1 MALAHTFE
9 ANPHWLPRNPRGAL
23 KDIPGEDGWP
33 FLGNT
38 LKLLK
43 DPVGFG
49 TRMIGRYGHVYRNH
63 AFGGPTVQLVGPEA
77 NELVLFDRDRLFS
90 SEQGWGPVLNLMFP
104 RGLMLMDFDKHR
116 ADRRT
121 LSVAFK
127 PEPMRHYAEQLNRGI
142 ARAVTGWGDRPIR
155 FYDAIKQLSLDLAAT
170 SFLGMELGP
179 EATRINKAFVDEV
192 QASVAPI
199 RRPWPFTSLRRGVKA
214 RDYLM
219 RLFLSEIPKRRDGDG
234 QDFFSI
240 FCRAR
245 DEQGELLPDQAI
257 ADHMNFLMMAAH
269 DTITSS
275 ATSLIMLLGR
285 NPEWQERLREEI
297 ASLGLNDDE
306 GVPYGQLDRLVLTE
320 YAFKEALR
328 MVPPVPSM
336 PRRALRD
343 FEFRGYHIPAGTF
356 VGVSIAFTHR
366 MEEHWPDP
374 HRFDP
379 LRFTPEA
386 SRGRHKYAWVPFGGG
401 AHMCLGLHFAT
412 MQVRILMAQLLSR
425 YRIELEPGSGE
436 AWQYFP
442 IPRPKDGLPVRF
454 AAIDGAF
461 PPPRLR
467 GGGNAYA
474 ARASSG

>member
-1 MALAHTFE
+1 MAYAHTIA
-9 ANPHWLPRNPRGAL
+9 ANPHWLPLNPKRAL

-33 FLGNT
+33 IIGNT

-43 DPVGFG
+43 DPLKFG
-49 TRMIGRYGHVYRNH
+49 NRMVATYGQVYRNH
-63 AFGGPTVQLVGPEA
+63 AFGGPTVQLIGPEA
-77 NELVLFDRDRLFS
+77 NELVLFDRDKLFS
-90 SEQGWGPVLNLMFP
+90 SEQGWGPMLNLLFP

-127 PEPMRHYAEQLNRGI
+127 PEPMRHYSEQLNRGI
-142 ARAVTGWGDRPIR
+142 ARAVTQWAGKPIR
-155 FYDAIKQLSLDLAAT
+155 FYDAIKQLSLDLAAE

-199 RRPWPFTSLRRGVKA
+199 RFPLPGTAMYKGVKA
-214 RDYLM
+214 REYLID
-219 RLFLSEIPKRRDGDG
+219 LFLREIPKRRTGEG
-234 QDFFSI
+234 QDFFSQ
-240 FCRAR
+240 FCRAV
-245 DEQGELLPDQAI
+245 DEDGQPLSDQAI

-285 NPEWQERLREEI
+285 HVEWQDKLREEI

-343 FEFRGYHIPAGTF
+343 FEFRGYKIPAGTF
-356 VGVSIAFTHR
+356 VGVSVAYTHR
-366 MEEHWPDP
+366 MPEHWLEPE
-374 HRFDP
+374 RFDP
-379 LRFTPEA
+379 MRFTPEA
-386 SRGRHKYAWVPFGGG
+386 SKGRHKYAWVPFGGG

-412 MQVRILMAQLLSR
+412 MQVRILLAQLLRR
-425 YRIELEPGSGE
+425 YRIELEPDAGAS
-436 AWQYFP
+436 WQYFP
-442 IPRPKDGLPVRF
+442 IPRPRDGLPVRLV
-454 AAIDGAF
+454 
-461 PPPRLR
+461 PLV
-467 GGGNAYA
+467 
-474 ARASSG
+474 AS